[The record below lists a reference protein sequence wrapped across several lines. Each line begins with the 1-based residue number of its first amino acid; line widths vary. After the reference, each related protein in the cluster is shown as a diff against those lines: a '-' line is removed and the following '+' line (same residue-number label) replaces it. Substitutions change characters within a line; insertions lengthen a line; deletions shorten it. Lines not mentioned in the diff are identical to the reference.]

1 VPAQNELAQI
11 DIDALAEMAAIPQ
24 KVSEAIEAYKFREAL
39 AEAMNLARLGN
50 KYLADTEPWKLAKT
64 DPERVKTIINIGLQ
78 ITAQLTI
85 VMEPFLPFTSKKLCG
100 FLNIEQKPWSET
112 NNQSLIAAGH
122 KINKPEILFS
132 KIEDEKI
139 EEQLEKL
146 KQPIETLHTPM
157 KEEVTFD
164 DFTKMD
170 IRVGTI
176 LTAEK
181 VKKADKL
188 LMMTVDTGL
197 DTRTV
202 VSGIAQH
209 YSPEEV
215 IGQKVS
221 ILLNLAPR
229 KIRGVESQG
238 MILMAEDAE
247 GKLCFVSPTK
257 EMESGGEIR

>member
-1 VPAQNELAQI
+1 
-11 DIDALAEMAAIPQ
+11 
-24 KVSEAIEAYKFREAL
+24 
-39 AEAMNLARLGN
+39 
-50 KYLADTEPWKLAKT
+50 
-64 DPERVKTIINIGLQ
+64 
-78 ITAQLTI
+78 
-85 VMEPFLPFTSKKLCG
+85 MEPFLPFTSKKLCG
-100 FLNIEQKPWSET
+100 FLNIDQNKWFET
-112 NNQSLIAAGH
+112 STQELVSAGH
-122 KINKPEILFS
+122 VINEPEILFS
-132 KIEDEKI
+132 KIDDEKI

-146 KQPIETLHTPM
+146 KQPVETVHAPM
-157 KEEVTFD
+157 KDEVTFD

-209 YSPEEV
+209 YSPDEI

-221 ILLNLAPR
+221 ILMNLAPR

-238 MILMAEDAE
+238 MILMAEDSE
-247 GKLCFVSPTK
+247 GNLCFVAPTK
-257 EMESGGEIR
+257 EMEAGGEIR